1 MLQLMLDNRE
11 IELRRQRDQ
20 NKMTV
25 RVSRRKLTAE
35 FTNHVRE
42 MKIKQLIY
50 ETAELISKLKFF
62 TRERNGP

>member
-25 RVSRRKLTAE
+25 RVSRR
-35 FTNHVRE
+35 R
-42 MKIKQLIY
+42 LI
-50 ETAELISKLKFF
+50 AELINHA
-62 TRERNGP
+62 REN